1 MPERSRQPIY
11 KISLSLAQTQHIFPF
26 TEHEASSDRFMSCST
41 RHRLEPLR
49 ARQSDRLTFRLASIV
64 FLTAALL
71 GSTLGATPASGP
83 AQSTSA
89 PKPLSQYH
97 HDVWETQHG
106 LPQNSVKA
114 MVLRRDGYL
123 WLGTESGLVRF
134 DGVRFVTF
142 DRQSKPVLKDPD
154 VTALF
159 EDVKGDLWVGTEQ
172 GLIFRYA
179 RDEFVAVPASE
190 PLRRAVRAFYQDKDG
205 RLWIAAGNHVG
216 RLEQDQFKLLQDSRA
231 NVYGFDEDGQGTL
244 WVATGAGLARAS
256 DDRLIPDELTMSVQ
270 AVHFD
275 AHGTRWLGTP
285 DGLWRIGPRGERKH
299 YGVANG
305 LPSNDTR
312 VLREDSQGVLWIG
325 TAGGGLA
332 RLAGE
337 QLDTFTA
344 REGLSDLTVTALL
357 EDHEDSIWI
366 GTAAGG
372 LNRLR
377 AVPFNALTR
386 QDRLP
391 SNDVLS
397 VYEDKES
404 RLWIGT
410 DGGGLTCIAPD
421 RTITYTTQEGLPS
434 NSVWTTWQAS
444 DGSIWAGTAD
454 RGLARFA
461 DGTWVS
467 YSNRPEMPQGGIRA
481 IYEDRG
487 GALWIGNRDG
497 LHRIRSGTITTFTKA
512 QGLSS
517 NNVSSI
523 QEDQEGTLW
532 IGTLEGGLNRM
543 KDGKFFAYT
552 TAEGLSTNDVSA
564 IAVTGRYVW
573 VGTFDGR
580 LHLIRSDRALALP
593 PRENQTNGRVLQIL
607 DDERGSLW
615 VSTQRGITRYDQG
628 DLLKVANGARPF
640 TTPRVFDRL
649 EGFGRWEFNGHSQTA
664 GWRRNDGRLL
674 FASAL
679 GAVWFDPTHFASS
692 GFVPPVQIERVVSND
707 KDVLVRAQTPPGS
720 NPAAGGPPASQA
732 PDVEL
737 PPGQNQLEL
746 HYTALSL
753 AVPERVQFRYR
764 LEGVDHDWV
773 DAGTR
778 RVAYY
783 TNVPGGRYRFQ
794 VIAANHDGVWNQTG
808 ATLGMAVQSRF
819 TETYWFYGICGV
831 VGLAGIIGVS
841 RWRVRRLQGREKM
854 LARLVEERTSALRQ
868 EVGERRRVESSLR
881 QAKDVLEDRVRERTT
896 ELSAAYAQLQADV
909 AERRRLEE
917 QLAQVQKL
925 ESIGRLA
932 GGVAHDLN
940 NVLTVVLSYSDLL
953 DTGLGPTHPLQA
965 QLRQIRK
972 AAERA
977 SNLTHRLLAFAR
989 QQVVEPRVINL
1000 SELSLS
1006 LDGMLRRL
1014 IGEDVELV
1022 TVASSGLWSVKA
1034 DPHQIEQVLVNLVVN
1049 ARDAMPTGGKLT
1061 IETANASVTEDD
1073 VRRTPTLTPGEY
1085 VRMTVS
1091 DTGVGMDE
1099 HVKKHLFEP
1108 FFTTKEMGKGT
1119 GLGLATCYG
1128 IVQQLGGVIT
1138 VQTERGRGTTF
1149 TVYLPKVDQPATPTP
1164 KSDEQVIPRGT
1175 ETVLLVED
1183 EPLVRQIAESAL
1195 LGQGYHVLQAENG
1208 EEALRVAAAH
1218 GKYIALVLTDVVM
1231 PRMGGRELTEQ
1242 LRARRPGIRVL
1253 YMSGYAASTI
1263 DEQDVIEPGTAFL
1276 RKPFTL
1282 ADMLRKV
1289 REVLDEVPVGRGV

>member
-1 MPERSRQPIY
+1 MTLLWSLLGPMPDRRQAIGVAHAEAASASASGAGAALATEAAGGAPI
-11 KISLSLAQTQHIFPF
+11 APPAAG
-26 TEHEASSDRFMSCST
+26 AS
-41 RHRLEPLR
+41 P
-49 ARQSDRLTFRLASIV
+49 V
-64 FLTAALL
+64 TAATTD
-71 GSTLGATPASGP
+71 SAAHATA
-83 AQSTSA
+83 A
-89 PKPLSQYH
+89 KPLTQYH

-114 MVLRRDGYL
+114 IVLRRDGYL

-159 EDVKGDLWVGTEQ
+159 EDAKGDLWIGTAQ
-172 GLIFRYA
+172 GLIFRYT
-179 RDEFVAVPASE
+179 REEFVSIPSAE
-190 PLRRAVRAFYQDKDG
+190 PLRQPVRAFYQDRG
-205 RLWIAAGNHVG
+205 GHLWAAAGNRVG
-216 RLEQDQFKLLQDSRA
+216 QIAQDQFVPLKDARS
-231 NVYGFDEDGQGTL
+231 NVYALEEDAQGTL
-244 WVATGAGLARAS
+244 WVGTGAGLARVS
-256 DDRLIPDELTMSVQ
+256 GDRLIPDENTLTVQ
-270 AVHFD
+270 AAHYD
-275 AHGTRWLGTP
+275 ARGNRWLGTP
-285 DGLWRIGPRGERKH
+285 DGLWRIGPRGERRH
-299 YGVANG
+299 FGVANG
-305 LPSNDTR
+305 LPSNDVR
-312 VLREDSQGVLWIG
+312 VLLESKSGALWIG
-325 TAGGGLA
+325 TSGGVA
-332 RLAGE
+332 RLAGD
-337 QLDTFTA
+337 QLQSFTQ
-344 REGLSDLTVTALL
+344 REGLSDALVTSLV
-357 EDHEDSIWI
+357 EDHEDSLWI

-372 LNRLR
+372 VNRLR
-377 AVPFNALTR
+377 AVPFSALTR
-386 QDRLP
+386 LDRLP
-391 SNDVLS
+391 MDNVLS
-397 VYEDKES
+397 VYEDRQD
-404 RLWIGT
+404 RLWVGT
-410 DGGGLTCIAPD
+410 DGGGLACVSGD
-421 RTITYTTQEGLPS
+421 RTITYTTQDGLPS
-434 NSVWTTWQAS
+434 NTITTTWQPA
-444 DGSIWAGTAD
+444 DGSIWAGTD

-461 DGTWVS
+461 DGAWVS
-467 YSNRPEMPQGGIRA
+467 YAARPEMPQGFIRV
-481 IYEDRG
+481 IYEDRS

-497 LHRIRSGTITTFTKA
+497 LHRIRSGTITTFTKT
-512 QGLSS
+512 QGLLS
-517 NNVSSI
+517 NNVSAI

-564 IAVTGRYVW
+564 VAISGRYVW

-580 LHLIRSDRALALP
+580 LHLIRADRALALP
-593 PRENQTNGRVLQIL
+593 PREHATTGRVLQIL
-607 DDERGSLW
+607 DDGRGSLW
-615 VSTQRGITRYDQG
+615 VNTQRAITRYDQG
-628 DLLKVANGARPF
+628 DLLKVANGAKPF
-640 TTPRVFDRL
+640 TAPRIFDRL
-649 EGFGRWEFNGHSQTA
+649 EGFGRWEFNSPAQTG
-664 GWRRNDGRLL
+664 GWRRRDGRLF
-674 FASAL
+674 FASVV
-679 GAVWFDPTHFASS
+679 GAVWFDPTQLASS
-692 GFVPPVQIERVVSND
+692 SFVPPVQIERVVSND
-707 KDVLVRAQTPPGS
+707 RDLPLAPG
-720 NPAAGGPPASQA
+720 PAGAI
-732 PDVEL
+732 EL
-737 PPGQNQLEL
+737 PSGQNQLEL

-753 AVPERVQFRYR
+753 AVPERVQFRYK
-764 LEGVDHDWV
+764 LEGVDKDWV

-778 RVAYY
+778 RIAYY
-783 TNVPGGRYRFQ
+783 TNVPGGQYKFQ
-794 VIAANHDGVWNQTG
+794 VLAANHDGVWNQTG
-808 ATLGMAVQSRF
+808 ATLALAVQSRF
-819 TETYWFYGICGV
+819 TETYWFYGLCAV
-831 VGLAGIIGVS
+831 VGLAGLAGLS
-841 RWRVRRLQGREKM
+841 RYRVGRLQARERM
-854 LARLVEERTSALRQ
+854 LAKLVEERTSALRQ
-868 EVGERRRVESSLR
+868 EVTERRRVESSLR
-881 QAKDVLEDRVRERTT
+881 QAKEVLEDRVRERTT

-1061 IETANASVTEDD
+1061 IETANATLTEDD
-1073 VRRTPTLTPGEY
+1073 VRRTPTLTAGEFI
-1085 VRMTVS
+1085 RMTVS
-1091 DTGVGMDE
+1091 DTGTGMDE

-1119 GLGLATCYG
+1119 GLGLATVYG
-1128 IVQQLGGVIT
+1128 IVQQLGGVII

-1149 TVYLPKVDQPATPTP
+1149 TVYLPKVDLPATPTP
-1164 KSDEQVIPRGT
+1164 KVDEQTVPRGT

-1195 LGQGYHVLQAENG
+1195 SGQGYHVLEAENG
-1208 EEALRVAAAH
+1208 EEALRVAAGYH
-1218 GKYIALVLTDVVM
+1218 HPIHLVLTDVVM

-1242 LRARRPGIRVL
+1242 LRARRPGVRVL

-1289 REVLDEVPVGRGV
+1289 REVLDEVPAAGKVSAQR